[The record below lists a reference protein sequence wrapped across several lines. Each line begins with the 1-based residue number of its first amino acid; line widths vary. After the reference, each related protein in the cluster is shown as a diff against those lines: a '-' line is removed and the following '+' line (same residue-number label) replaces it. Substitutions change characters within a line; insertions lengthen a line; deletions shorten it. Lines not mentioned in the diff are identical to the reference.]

1 MQFPLSILL
10 VKLPCIMTKKSE
22 DKIIATN
29 KKARHDYLLETQ
41 FEAGLVLE
49 GWEIKSIREGHVQLK
64 ESYILLKRGEAWLI
78 GTHIT
83 PLKTASTHITPDPLR
98 SRKLLLNRKEL
109 NKLVTAREREGYTIV
124 PLDLHWFKN
133 RVKIQIAIAK
143 GKKQQD
149 KRASSKERDWNREKL
164 RLLKR

>member
-1 MQFPLSILL
+1 MLL
-10 VKLPCIMTKKSE
+10 YLNLDTLPCNMSKKSE
-22 DKIIATN
+22 DKIIASN

-49 GWEIKSIREGHVQLK
+49 GWEVKSIREGHVQLK
-64 ESYILLKRGEAWLI
+64 ESYILLKRGEAFLI
-78 GTHIT
+78 GAHIT
-83 PLKTASTHITPDPLR
+83 PLKTASTHIEPDPLR
-98 SRKLLLNRKEL
+98 SRKLLLNRKEI
-109 NKLVTAREREGYTIV
+109 NKLIFAREREGYTIV
-124 PLDLHWFKN
+124 PIDLHWFKN

-149 KRASSKERDWNREKL
+149 KRASLKERDWNREKH

>member
-1 MQFPLSILL
+1 MLL
-10 VKLPCIMTKKSE
+10 HTVLDKLLRIMSKKSE
-22 DKIIATN
+22 DRIIASN

-49 GWEIKSIREGHVQLK
+49 GWEVKSIREGHVQLK
-64 ESYILLKRGEAWLI
+64 ESYILLKHGEAWLI

-83 PLKTASTHITPDPLR
+83 PLKTASTHIEPDPLR
-98 SRKLLLNRKEL
+98 SRKLLLNRKEI
-109 NKLVTAREREGYTIV
+109 NKLITAREREGYTIV
-124 PLDLHWFKN
+124 PVDLHWFKN

-149 KRASSKERDWNREKL
+149 KRASLKERDWNREKH
-164 RLLKR
+164 RILKR

>member
-1 MQFPLSILL
+1 MLLHINLAKLSDN
-10 VKLPCIMTKKSE
+10 MSKKSE
-22 DKIIATN
+22 DRIIASN

-49 GWEIKSIREGHVQLK
+49 GWEVKSIRDGHVQLK
-64 ESYILLKRGEAWLI
+64 ESYILLKHGEAWLI

-83 PLKTASTHITPDPLR
+83 PLKTASTHIEPDPLR
-98 SRKLLLNRKEL
+98 SRKLLLNRKEI
-109 NKLVTAREREGYTIV
+109 NKLITAREREGYTIV
-124 PLDLHWFKN
+124 PVDLHWFKN

-149 KRASSKERDWNREKL
+149 KRASLKERDWNREKH
-164 RLLKR
+164 RILKR